1 MIAVEDLIEEY
12 NTALKNQE
20 ELTIDIVNKSLDRAF
35 NRLLRRTY
43 SQLRSG
49 QFQTAERNARVLE
62 LIPPLLPDRSDG
74 YLVAFRR
81 LLSRS
86 TSFGL
91 DLAAQLSESVTSSR
105 VAVTVPVEAVTAAA
119 RQARGYLEKHGRTF
133 STTSAEV
140 IAQGIAEGRPTDLIT
155 QDLKRKLKLTKV
167 RAETIV
173 RTESL
178 RAHNEASRNYYAQNG
193 VDLVIYFATSD
204 DRTCPVCSSQAGNVF
219 KRNAIAVPRHPRCRC
234 YLAPYSDDV
243 YDIDPNYDLMRKKH
257 REEVLRYARD
267 KGVDLSYGP
276 ASFETFA
283 PTPTRET

>member
-1 MIAVEDLIEEY
+1 MEELIEEY
-12 NTALKNQE
+12 NAALKNQE
-20 ELTIDIVNKSLDRAF
+20 QQTIDIVNKSLDRAF

-43 SQLRSG
+43 SQIRSG

-91 DLAAQLSESVTSSR
+91 DLAAQLSSSVTSSQI
-105 VAVTVPVEAVTAAA
+105 AVTVPVEAVTAAA
-119 RQARGYLEKHGRTF
+119 RQARGYLERHGRTF
-133 STTSAEV
+133 SIAAAEV
-140 IAQGIAEGRPTDLIT
+140 LAQGIAEGRPTEEIT
-155 QDLKRKLKLTKV
+155 KDLKRRLRLTKV

-178 RAHNEASRNYYAQNG
+178 KAHNEASRNYYAQNG
-193 VDLVIYFATSD
+193 IELVMYFATSD

-219 KRNAIAVPRHPRCRC
+219 KRNAITVPRHPRCRC

-243 YDIDPNYDLMRKKH
+243 FDIDPQYDRMRKEH
-257 REEVLRYARD
+257 RTEVLRYARS

-276 ASFETFA
+276 ASFEIFA
-283 PTPTRET
+283 PTPARET

>member
-1 MIAVEDLIEEY
+1 MEELIEEY
-12 NTALKNQE
+12 NAALKNQE
-20 ELTIDIVNKSLDRAF
+20 QQTIDIVNKSLDRAF

-43 SQLRSG
+43 SQIRSG

-74 YLVAFRR
+74 YLVAFQR

-91 DLAAQLSESVTSSR
+91 DLAAQLSSSVTNSQI
-105 VAVTVPVEAVTAAA
+105 AVTVPVEAVTAAA

-140 IAQGIAEGRPTDLIT
+140 IAQGIAEGRSNDLIT
-155 QDLKRKLKLTKV
+155 QDLKRKLRLTKV

-193 VDLVIYFATSD
+193 IDLVMYFATSD

-219 KRNAIAVPRHPRCRC
+219 KRNAVTVPRHPRCRC

-243 YDIDPNYDLMRKKH
+243 FDIDPQYDRMRKEH
-257 REEVLRYARD
+257 RAEVLRYARS

-283 PTPTRET
+283 PTPARET

>member
-1 MIAVEDLIEEY
+1 MEDLIEAY

-20 ELTIDIVNKSLDRAF
+20 NQTIEIVNKSLDRAF

-43 SQLRSG
+43 AQLRSG
-49 QFQTAERNARVLE
+49 QFQTAERNARTLE
-62 LIPPLLPDRSDG
+62 LIPALRPDQSDE
-74 YLVAFRR
+74 YLTAFRR

-86 TSFGL
+86 TTFGL
-91 DLAAQLSESVTSSR
+91 DLAEQLSKSVSQSQ

-133 STTSAEV
+133 STTAAEV
-140 IAQGIAEGRPTDLIT
+140 LAQGIAEGRPTELIT
-155 QDLKRKLKLTKV
+155 KDLKQRLRVTKT
-167 RAETIV
+167 RAEVIV

-193 VDLVIYFATSD
+193 IELVMYFATSD
-204 DRTCPVCSSQAGNVF
+204 DRTCEVCTSQAGNVF
-219 KRNAIAVPRHPRCRC
+219 KRNAISVPRHPRCRC

-243 YDIDPNYDLMRKKH
+243 FDIDPEYDRMRKKH
-257 REEVLRYARD
+257 RKEVLSYARS
-267 KGVDLSYGP
+267 KGVVDLSYGP
-276 ASFETFA
+276 ASFETFG

>member
-1 MIAVEDLIEEY
+1 MEDLIEAY

-20 ELTIDIVNKSLDRAF
+20 NQTIEIVNKSLDRAF

-43 SQLRSG
+43 AQLRSG
-49 QFQTAERNARVLE
+49 QFQTAERNARTLE
-62 LIPPLLPDRSDG
+62 LIPALRPDQSDE
-74 YLVAFRR
+74 YLTAFRR

-91 DLAAQLSESVTSSR
+91 DLAEQLSKSVSQSQ

-133 STTSAEV
+133 STTAAEV
-140 IAQGIAEGRPTDLIT
+140 LAQGIAEGRPTELIT
-155 QDLKRKLKLTKV
+155 KDLKQRLRVTKT
-167 RAETIV
+167 RAEVIV

-178 RAHNEASRNYYAQNG
+178 RAHNDASRNYYAQNG
-193 VDLVIYFATSD
+193 IELVMYFATSD
-204 DRTCPVCSSQAGNVF
+204 DRTCEVCTSQAGNVF
-219 KRNAIAVPRHPRCRC
+219 KRNAISVPRHPRCRC

-243 YDIDPNYDLMRKKH
+243 FDIDPEYDRMRKKH
-257 REEVLRYARD
+257 RKEVLSYARS
-267 KGVDLSYGP
+267 KGVVDLSYGP
-276 ASFETFA
+276 ASFETFG

>member
-1 MIAVEDLIEEY
+1 MEELIEEY
-12 NTALKNQE
+12 NAALKNQE
-20 ELTIDIVNKSLDRAF
+20 QQTIDIVNKSLDRAF

-43 SQLRSG
+43 SQIRSG

-74 YLVAFRR
+74 YLLAFRR

-91 DLAAQLSESVTSSR
+91 DLAAQLSSSVTNSQI
-105 VAVTVPVEAVTAAA
+105 AVTVPVEAVTAAA
-119 RQARGYLEKHGRTF
+119 RQARGYLERHGRTF
-133 STTSAEV
+133 SIAAAEV
-140 IAQGIAEGRPTDLIT
+140 LAQGIAEGRPTDEIT
-155 QDLKRKLKLTKV
+155 KDLKRRLRLTKV

-178 RAHNEASRNYYAQNG
+178 KAHNEASRNYYAQNG
-193 VDLVIYFATSD
+193 IELVMYFATSD
-204 DRTCPVCSSQAGNVF
+204 DRTCPVCTSQAGNVF
-219 KRNAIAVPRHPRCRC
+219 KRNGISVPRHPRCRC

-243 YDIDPNYDLMRKKH
+243 FDIDPQYDRMRKEH
-257 REEVLRYARD
+257 RAEVLRYARS

-276 ASFETFA
+276 ASFESFA

>member
-1 MIAVEDLIEEY
+1 MEDLIEAY

-20 ELTIDIVNKSLDRAF
+20 TQTIEIVNKSLDKAF

-43 SQLRSG
+43 AQLRSG

-62 LIPPLLPDRSDG
+62 LIPPLRPDHSDE
-74 YLVAFRR
+74 YLLAFRR

-86 TSFGL
+86 TTFGL
-91 DLAAQLSESVTSSR
+91 DLAAQLSESVTDSR
-105 VAVTVPVEAVTAAA
+105 VSVSVPLEAVTAAA

-133 STTSAEV
+133 STTAAEV
-140 IAQGIAEGRPTDLIT
+140 LAQGIAEGRPTELIT
-155 QDLKRKLKLTKV
+155 KVLKRRLKVTKS
-167 RAETIV
+167 RAEVIV

-193 VDLVIYFATSD
+193 IELVMYFATSD
-204 DRTCPVCSSQAGNVF
+204 DRTCEVCTSQAGNVF
-219 KRNAIAVPRHPRCRC
+219 KRNAIVVPRHPRCRC

-243 YDIDPNYDLMRKKH
+243 FDIDPEYDELRKKH
-257 REEVLRYARD
+257 REEVLSYARS
-267 KGVDLSYGP
+267 KGVNLSYGP
-276 ASFETFA
+276 ASFETFG

>member
-1 MIAVEDLIEEY
+1 MEELIEEY
-12 NTALKNQE
+12 NAALKNQE
-20 ELTIDIVNKSLDRAF
+20 QQTIAIVNKSLDRAF

-43 SQLRSG
+43 SQIRSG
-49 QFQTAERNARVLE
+49 QFLTAERNARVLE

-74 YLVAFRR
+74 YLLAFRR

-91 DLAAQLSESVTSSR
+91 DLAAQLSSSVTNSQI
-105 VAVTVPVEAVTAAA
+105 AVTVPVEAVTAAA
-119 RQARGYLEKHGRTF
+119 RQARGYLERHGRSF
-133 STTSAEV
+133 STAAAEV
-140 IAQGIAEGRPTDLIT
+140 LAQGIAEGRPTDEIT
-155 QDLKRKLKLTKV
+155 NDLKRRLRLTKV

-178 RAHNEASRNYYAQNG
+178 KAHNEASRNYYAQNG
-193 VDLVIYFATSD
+193 IELVIYFATSD
-204 DRTCPVCSSQAGNVF
+204 DRTCPVCTSQAGNVF
-219 KRNAIAVPRHPRCRC
+219 KRNAISVPRHPRCRC

-243 YDIDPNYDLMRKKH
+243 FDIDPQYDRMRKEH
-257 REEVLRYARD
+257 RAEVLRYARS

-276 ASFETFA
+276 ASFESFA

>member
-1 MIAVEDLIEEY
+1 MEELIEEY
-12 NTALKNQE
+12 NAALKNQE
-20 ELTIDIVNKSLDRAF
+20 QQTIDIVNKSLDRAF

-43 SQLRSG
+43 SQIRSG

-74 YLVAFRR
+74 YLVAFQR

-91 DLAAQLSESVTSSR
+91 DLAAQLSSSVTNSQI
-105 VAVTVPVEAVTAAA
+105 AVTVPVEAVTAAA

-140 IAQGIAEGRPTDLIT
+140 IAQGIAEGRSNDLIT
-155 QDLKRKLKLTKV
+155 QDLKRKLRLTKV

-193 VDLVIYFATSD
+193 IDLVMYFATSD

-219 KRNAIAVPRHPRCRC
+219 KRNAVTVPRHPRCRC

-243 YDIDPNYDLMRKKH
+243 FDIDPKYDRMRKEH
-257 REEVLRYARD
+257 RSEVLRYARS

>member
-1 MIAVEDLIEEY
+1 MEDLIEEY
-12 NTALKNQE
+12 NAALKSQE
-20 ELTIDIVNKSLDRAF
+20 QQTIDIVNKSLDRAF

-43 SQLRSG
+43 SQIRSG

-91 DLAAQLSESVTSSR
+91 DLAAQLSSSVTSSQI
-105 VAVTVPVEAVTAAA
+105 AVTVPVEAVTAAA
-119 RQARGYLEKHGRTF
+119 RQARGYLERHGRTF
-133 STTSAEV
+133 STAAAEV
-140 IAQGIAEGRPTDLIT
+140 LAQGIAEGRPTDEIT
-155 QDLKRKLKLTKV
+155 NDLKRRLRLTKV

-178 RAHNEASRNYYAQNG
+178 KAHNEASRNYYAQNG
-193 VDLVIYFATSD
+193 IELVIYFATSD
-204 DRTCPVCSSQAGNVF
+204 DRTCPVCTSQAGNVF
-219 KRNAIAVPRHPRCRC
+219 KRNAITVPRHPRCRC

-243 YDIDPNYDLMRKKH
+243 FDIDPQYDRMRKEH
-257 REEVLRYARD
+257 RTEVLRYARS

-276 ASFETFA
+276 ASFESFA
-283 PTPTRET
+283 PTPARET

>member
-1 MIAVEDLIEEY
+1 MEDLIEEY
-12 NTALKNQE
+12 NAALKNQE
-20 ELTIDIVNKSLDRAF
+20 QQTIDIVNKSLDRAF

-43 SQLRSG
+43 SQIRSG

-62 LIPPLLPDRSDG
+62 LIPPLLPDQSDG
-74 YLVAFRR
+74 YLRSFQR

-91 DLAAQLSESVTSSR
+91 DLAAQLSSSVTDSR
-105 VAVTVPVEAVTAAA
+105 IAVTVPIEAVVASA
-119 RQARGYLEKHGRTF
+119 RTARGYLERHGRTF
-133 STTSAEV
+133 STAAAEV
-140 IAQGIAEGRPTDLIT
+140 LAQGIAEGRPTEAIT
-155 QDLKRKLKLTKV
+155 NDLKRKLRLTKV

-178 RAHNEASRNYYAQNG
+178 KAHNEASRSYYLQNG
-193 VDLVIYFATSD
+193 IDLVMYFATSD
-204 DRTCPVCSSQAGNVF
+204 DRTCPVCTAQAGNVF
-219 KRNAIAVPRHPRCRC
+219 KRNAISLPRHPRCRC

-243 YDIDPNYDLMRKKH
+243 FDIDPEYDQMRKNH
-257 REEVLRYARD
+257 RKEVISYARE

>member
-1 MIAVEDLIEEY
+1 MEELIEEY
-12 NTALKNQE
+12 NAALKNQE
-20 ELTIDIVNKSLDRAF
+20 QQTIDIVNKSLDRAF

-43 SQLRSG
+43 SQIRSG

-62 LIPPLLPDRSDG
+62 LIPPLRPDRSDG
-74 YLVAFRR
+74 YLLAFRR

-91 DLAAQLSESVTSSR
+91 DLAAQLSSSVTNSQI
-105 VAVTVPVEAVTAAA
+105 AVTVPVEAVTAAA
-119 RQARGYLEKHGRTF
+119 RQARGYLERHGRSF
-133 STTSAEV
+133 STAAAEV
-140 IAQGIAEGRPTDLIT
+140 LAQGIAEGRPTDEIT
-155 QDLKRKLKLTKV
+155 NDLKRRLRLTKV

-178 RAHNEASRNYYAQNG
+178 KAHNEASRNYYAQNG
-193 VDLVIYFATSD
+193 IELVMYFATSD
-204 DRTCPVCSSQAGNVF
+204 DRTCPVCTSQAGNVF
-219 KRNAIAVPRHPRCRC
+219 KRNAISVPRHPRCRC

-243 YDIDPNYDLMRKKH
+243 FDIDPQYDRMRKEH
-257 REEVLRYARD
+257 RAEVLRYART

-276 ASFETFA
+276 ASFESFA